1 MTGNRAEEI
10 AGRYLLLERLG
21 SGGMGT
27 VWRATDRLLERT
39 VAVKDV
45 HLHGGG
51 EDLSQRLRRAHRE
64 ARAIARISHPNVI
77 NIHDLVDY
85 EDRLWLV
92 MELVEG
98 PSLAEHVAAHGPPS
112 VQRVAEIGLELL
124 GALNAVHSVGALHR
138 DVKPGNVLLRA
149 DGRVVLCDFGIVE
162 LTDTESLTTSG
173 GVIGTVEYLSP
184 ERMKGLRAG
193 PPSDLFSLG
202 STLCAL
208 FTGGSPFARPE
219 PAAAAYALV
228 NEPPLLP
235 EAAGPLRPLLAAL
248 LHKDPAARP
257 SPDEIANAL
266 RAVAATPGS
275 AVQPGRPTTAAEVL
289 SPPNDR
295 RRRLLRVGRWSAL
308 LAAVLLT
315 GGAVTTLLANRSS
328 GQPGTGAD
336 GTPGAES
343 SQSASIQPT
352 STRIGAALPAPGD
365 PYKAWLFSGDQYL
378 LVSLSRDG
386 EPVESREEGPA
397 PLTDWTGA
405 FEDLPGFRDGID
417 AVLPVLRGPNEYW
430 VFSGP
435 EYIRMRVSDNNDN
448 GDGYDDDYSVTR
460 LTEPAPLE
468 HWREAFCTEDDFVAG
483 IDAVMTVPG
492 DPAQAWI
499 FAGNSY
505 VRTTL
510 NGTGAGGTC
519 AIDRTPLSNWSGTFK
534 NYDNFKR
541 EIDAVLPVP
550 DSESDYWVFSG
561 DKYLRIR
568 LDSEDYSDTSNGT
581 AKPLPD
587 WRTFS

>member
-1 MTGNRAEEI
+1 MTGEHAEEI

-39 VAVKDV
+39 VAVKEV

-51 EDLSQRLRRAHRE
+51 EDLAQRLRRAHRE

-77 NIHDLVDY
+77 NIHDLVHH

-98 PSLAEHVAAHGPPS
+98 PSLAEHVAAHGPPT
-112 VQRVAEIGLELL
+112 VKRVAEIGLELL
-124 GALNAVHSVGALHR
+124 GALNAVHSAGALHR
-138 DVKPGNVLLRA
+138 DVKPANILLRA

-162 LTDTESLTTSG
+162 LADTESLTTG

-184 ERMKGLRAG
+184 ERMEGRQAG

-208 FTGGSPFARPE
+208 FTGRSPFARPE
-219 PAAAAYALV
+219 PAAAVYALV
-228 NEPPLLP
+228 NEPPVLP
-235 EAAGPLRPLLAAL
+235 EAAGALRPVLAGLLR
-248 LHKDPAARP
+248 KNPAERP
-257 SPDEIANAL
+257 SSDEIATAL
-266 RAVAATPGS
+266 RSVAALPGPS
-275 AVQPGRPTTAAEVL
+275 VQPERPMVIGETL
-289 SPPNDR
+289 STPKER
-295 RRRLLRVGRWSAL
+295 RRRPLRTGRWAAL

-315 GGAVTTLLANRSS
+315 GGAVTALLANRSS
-328 GQPGTGAD
+328 EQQGAGAD
-336 GTPGAES
+336 GEPGVES
-343 SQSASIQPT
+343 PERSTVVPT
-352 STRIGAALPAPGD
+352 STRIDAALPAPDD
-365 PYKAWLFSGDQYL
+365 PYKAWLVSGDQYL
-378 LVSLSRDG
+378 FVSVSTHD
-386 EPVESREEGPA
+386 EPIQNREKGPA
-397 PLTDWTGA
+397 PVTDWTGV

-417 AVLPVLRGPNEYW
+417 AVLPVFGVLNEYW

-435 EYIRMRVSDNNDN
+435 EYIRLHVSD
-448 GDGYDDDYSVTR
+448 GDHSVTQ
-460 LTEPAPLE
+460 LTDPAPLE
-468 HWREAFCTEDDFVAG
+468 QWREAFCGEDDFVEG

-492 DPAQAWI
+492 NPAQAWV

-510 NGTGAGGTC
+510 DATEAGGTC
-519 AIDRTPLSNWSGTFK
+519 VIGRTPLSNWSGTFK
-534 NYDNFKR
+534 YYDNFKR

-550 DSESDYWVFSG
+550 ESESDYWVFSG

-568 LDSEDYSDTSNGT
+568 LDSEDYSDTSNGP

-587 WRTFS
+587 WSTFS